1 MFTLLFEYQHLIGIF
16 CFKCISNF
24 RMCWFNLITQWAK
37 SPKNNLLKECVFF
50 HSALKIQ
57 CHVVKNT
64 PLQFEKSEVFSRKS
78 AFVDSISS

>member
-37 SPKNNLLKECVFF
+37 FC
-50 HSALKIQ
+50 
-57 CHVVKNT
+57 
-64 PLQFEKSEVFSRKS
+64 
-78 AFVDSISS
+78 